1 MVHNILNLA
10 SYLTGR
16 FADINLAES
25 KKQRHSMKK
34 GVLKNCT
41 KFTEKYLC
49 IILFLIKLKVFF
61 TEHIRMTVSEIST
74 ILINLAKALS
84 HDLAKIHG

>member
-34 GVLKNCT
+34 GVLKNCK

-49 IILFLIKLKVFF
+49 IILFFNKVEGLFYGTHPDDCF
-61 TEHIRMTVSEIST
+61 
-74 ILINLAKALS
+74 
-84 HDLAKIHG
+84 

>member
-34 GVLKNCT
+34 GD
-41 KFTEKYLC
+41 
-49 IILFLIKLKVFF
+49 
-61 TEHIRMTVSEIST
+61 
-74 ILINLAKALS
+74 S